1 MTSTLQPGSPPQAV
15 PEVRTVGIVLGG
27 LALCHMINDTLQ
39 SLLPALYPVLQANY
53 ALTFTQIGLLHF
65 AFQFTASLL
74 QPVVGLATDRRPR
87 VRLLPIGMGLTL
99 SGLVL
104 LAFAHSYLVLIA
116 AAMAVG
122 LGSAIFHPD
131 SSRLARLA
139 SGGRFGFA
147 QSLFQVGGNAGT
159 ALGPLLAAYVVLPL
173 GQPSVAWFTLLA
185 LAGMAVLWRI
195 GTWAKAEQARRAA
208 VRRAGGA
215 ADGHGLPRGRVLGT
229 IGILLLLIFSKHVYV
244 VSLASFY
251 TFYLIETFGVTVRQ
265 SQLLLFLFLAAS
277 AVGTFAGG
285 PIGDRIGRKAVIW
298 VSILGVLPFTLL
310 LPHANLVG
318 TAILSVLIG
327 LILSSAFSA
336 IVVYAQNLVPNR
348 IGLISGLF
356 FGFAFGVAGA
366 GAALIGMLA
375 DAHGVAFVFQL
386 CAWLPAIGLLAAF
399 LPRDGRAR

>member
-15 PEVRTVGIVLGG
+15 PEVRTFGIVLGG

-251 TFYLIETFGVTVRQ
+251 TFYLIDTFGVTVRQ

-318 TAILSVLIG
+318 TAVLSVLIG

-336 IVVYAQNLVPNR
+336 IVVYAQNLVPDR

-375 DAHGVAFVFQL
+375 DAHGVAFVFRL

-399 LPRDGRAR
+399 LPREGRVR

>member
-195 GTWAKAEQARRAA
+195 GSWAKAEQARRAA

-215 ADGHGLPRGRVLGT
+215 AAGHGLPRARVLGT

>member
-15 PEVRTVGIVLGG
+15 PEVRTFGIVLGG

-229 IGILLLLIFSKHVYV
+229 IGILLLLIFSKHVYD
-244 VSLASFY
+244 LN
-251 TFYLIETFGVTVRQ
+251 
-265 SQLLLFLFLAAS
+265 
-277 AVGTFAGG
+277 
-285 PIGDRIGRKAVIW
+285 P
-298 VSILGVLPFTLL
+298 
-310 LPHANLVG
+310 
-318 TAILSVLIG
+318 LS
-327 LILSSAFSA
+327 
-336 IVVYAQNLVPNR
+336 NC
-348 IGLISGLF
+348 
-356 FGFAFGVAGA
+356 
-366 GAALIGMLA
+366 
-375 DAHGVAFVFQL
+375 H
-386 CAWLPAIGLLAAF
+386 
-399 LPRDGRAR
+399 

>member
-1 MTSTLQPGSPPQAV
+1 MTSTSQPGSPPQAV
-15 PEVRTVGIVLGG
+15 PEARTAGIVLAG

-318 TAILSVLIG
+318 TAVLSVLIG

-336 IVVYAQNLVPNR
+336 IVVYAQNLVPDR

-366 GAALIGMLA
+366 GAAVIGVLA
-375 DAHGVAFVFQL
+375 DAYGVAFVFQIA
-386 CAWLPAIGLLAAF
+386 AWLPAIGLLAAF
-399 LPRDGRAR
+399 LPREGRAR

>member
-215 ADGHGLPRGRVLGT
+215 ADGHGLPRARVLGT

>member
-15 PEVRTVGIVLGG
+15 PEVRTFGIVLGG

-251 TFYLIETFGVTVRQ
+251 TFYLIETFEVTVRQ

>member
-15 PEVRTVGIVLGG
+15 PEVRTFGIVLGG

-251 TFYLIETFGVTVRQ
+251 TFYLIDTFGVTVRQ

>member
-251 TFYLIETFGVTVRQ
+251 TFYLIETFEVTVRQ

>member
-15 PEVRTVGIVLGG
+15 PEVRTFGIVLGG

>member
-15 PEVRTVGIVLGG
+15 PEVRTFGIVLGG

-159 ALGPLLAAYVVLPL
+159 ALGPLLAAYIVLPL

>member
-195 GTWAKAEQARRAA
+195 GSWAKAEQARRAA

>member
-1 MTSTLQPGSPPQAV
+1 MTSTSQPGSPPQAV
-15 PEVRTVGIVLGG
+15 PEARTAGIVLAG

-39 SLLPALYPVLQANY
+39 SLLPALYPVLQVNY

-74 QPVVGLATDRRPR
+74 QPLVGLATDRRPR
-87 VRLLPIGMGLTL
+87 VRLLPIGMGMTL

-104 LAFAHSYLVLIA
+104 LAFAHSYSVLIL

-159 ALGPLLAAYVVLPL
+159 SFGPLLAAYVVLPL

-185 LAGMAVLWRI
+185 LAGIAVLWRI
-195 GTWAKAEQARRAA
+195 GSWARAEQARRAA
-208 VRRAGGA
+208 VRKAGGA
-215 ADGHGLPRGRVLGT
+215 APGHGLPRGRVLGT

-318 TAILSVLIG
+318 TAVLSVLIG

-336 IVVYAQNLVPNR
+336 IVVYAQNLVPDR

-366 GAALIGMLA
+366 GAAVIGVLA
-375 DAHGVAFVFQL
+375 DAYGVAFVFQIA
-386 CAWLPAIGLLAAF
+386 AWLPAIGLLAAF
-399 LPRDGRAR
+399 LPREGRAR